1 MRKLLSAN
9 FSRLWKEKIFLLA
22 FVFMSVGSACFS
34 WMSYNTAM
42 KNTDITF
49 YVEDMMF
56 NMLPMIGFVF
66 VFFISMRL
74 GTEFDEHTIRNKLVV
89 GYNRTQVYFAEYI
102 TCMVAS
108 LILLMVMLLFSTLS
122 GWFFFREFQ
131 SGWMEIGFLIF
142 CCVLMA
148 SVFSAMS
155 VGFSMNVGSKAAS
168 LVASIVFLF
177 AILLLASFCI
187 NALEEPSMAYTNVII
202 SVEDGVQFGDLVE
215 NPAYVDGMQRMIYE
229 LIADILPT
237 GQAIQMNN
245 LEFER
250 SARWPAFS
258 LIMLIIATVAGYI
271 PFRKRDIR

>member
-1 MRKLLSAN
+1 MRKLITAS
-9 FSRLWKEKIFLLA
+9 FSRLWKEKLFWLVFA
-22 FVFMSVGSACFS
+22 FMSIGSVC
-34 WMSYNTAM
+34 YNWIGY
-42 KNTDITF
+42 NEINNPQI
-49 YVEDMMF
+49 YVEDILF
-56 NMLPMIGFVF
+56 CMLPVSSFVF
-66 VFFISMRL
+66 ALFISMRL
-74 GTEFDEHTIRNKLVV
+74 GTEFEDHTIRNKLIV
-89 GYNRTQVYFAEYI
+89 GYSRTQVYFSEYL
-102 TCMVAS
+102 TCMAAS
-108 LILLMVMLLFSTLS
+108 IILLAVMLLCSGLFGLFLS
-122 GWFFFREFQ
+122 LEFL
-131 SGWMEIGFLIF
+131 SDWTDIAFLVF
-142 CCVLMA
+142 GCVLMA
-148 SVFSAMS
+148 LVFSAMF
-155 VGFSMNVGSKAAS
+155 VGISMNVGSKAAS

-187 NALEEPSMAYTNVII
+187 NALEEPLMAYTNVII

-215 NPAYVDGMQRMIYE
+215 NPAYVDGTQRMIYE

>member
-1 MRKLLSAN
+1 MRKLITAS
-9 FSRLWKEKIFLLA
+9 FSRLWKEKLFWLVFA
-22 FVFMSVGSACFS
+22 FMSIGSVC
-34 WMSYNTAM
+34 YNWIGY
-42 KNTDITF
+42 NEINNPQI
-49 YVEDMMF
+49 YVEDILF
-56 NMLPMIGFVF
+56 CMLPVSSFVF
-66 VFFISMRL
+66 ALFISMRL
-74 GTEFDEHTIRNKLVV
+74 GTEFEEHTIRNKLIV
-89 GYNRTQVYFAEYI
+89 GYSRTQVYFSEYL
-102 TCMVAS
+102 TCMAAS
-108 LILLMVMLLFSTLS
+108 IILLAVMLLCSSLFGLFLS
-122 GWFFFREFQ
+122 LEFL
-131 SGWMEIGFLIF
+131 SDWTDIAFLVF
-142 CCVLMA
+142 GCVLLA
-148 SVFSAMS
+148 LVFSAMF
-155 VGFSMNVGSKAAS
+155 VGICMNVGSKAAS

-215 NPAYVDGMQRMIYE
+215 NPAYVDGTQRMIYE

-250 SARWPAFS
+250 SARWPVFS

>member
-1 MRKLLSAN
+1 MRKLITAS
-9 FSRLWKEKIFLLA
+9 FSRLWKEKLFWLVFA
-22 FVFMSVGSACFS
+22 FMSIGSVC
-34 WMSYNTAM
+34 YNWIGY
-42 KNTDITF
+42 NEINNPQI
-49 YVEDMMF
+49 YVEDILF
-56 NMLPMIGFVF
+56 CMLPVSSFVF
-66 VFFISMRL
+66 ALFISMRL
-74 GTEFDEHTIRNKLVV
+74 GTEFEEHTIRNKLIV
-89 GYNRTQVYFAEYI
+89 GYSRTQVYFSEYL
-102 TCMVAS
+102 TCMAAS
-108 LILLMVMLLFSTLS
+108 IILLAVMLLCSSLFGLFLS
-122 GWFFFREFQ
+122 LEFL
-131 SGWMEIGFLIF
+131 SDWTDIAFLVF
-142 CCVLMA
+142 GCVLMA
-148 SVFSAMS
+148 LVFSAMF
-155 VGFSMNVGSKAAS
+155 VGICMNVGSKAAS

-215 NPAYVDGMQRMIYE
+215 NPAYVDGTQRMIYE

-250 SARWPAFS
+250 SVRWPAFS

>member
-1 MRKLLSAN
+1 MRKLITAS
-9 FSRLWKEKIFLLA
+9 FSRLWKEKLFWLVFA
-22 FVFMSVGSACFS
+22 FMSIGSVC
-34 WMSYNTAM
+34 YNWIGY
-42 KNTDITF
+42 NEINNPRI
-49 YVEDMMF
+49 YVEDILF
-56 NMLPMIGFVF
+56 CMLPVSSFVF
-66 VFFISMRL
+66 ALFISMRL
-74 GTEFDEHTIRNKLVV
+74 GTEFEEHTIRNKLIV
-89 GYNRTQVYFAEYI
+89 GYSRTQVYFSEYL
-102 TCMVAS
+102 TCMAAS
-108 LILLMVMLLFSTLS
+108 VILLAVMLLCSRLFGLFLS
-122 GWFFFREFQ
+122 LEFL
-131 SGWMEIGFLIF
+131 SDWTDIAFLVF
-142 CCVLMA
+142 GCVLMA
-148 SVFSAMS
+148 FVFSAMF
-155 VGFSMNVGSKAAS
+155 VGICMNVGSKAAS

-215 NPAYVDGMQRMIYE
+215 NPAYVDGTQRMIYE

-250 SARWPAFS
+250 SARWPVFS